1 MTHPVKPSISG
12 ATESAQPNTRKPT
25 IKRTGFLW
33 CCEGAGCS
41 AKGKS
46 TTSAYANWFHAL
58 VLRESKHLRAYEGM
72 KSEYETA
79 MRKLCETH
87 QGELQ
92 WLRQEAQKFRD
103 SQLRRDIPDE
113 WIVRRINFYNQ
124 RCIEHIWETKTLP
137 TEDQYRL
144 WTIEDP
150 SKRSAT
156 LRGDRR
162 K

>member
-1 MTHPVKPSISG
+1 MTHQVKPRIG
-12 ATESAQPNTRKPT
+12 DETESTQPIRRKPT
-25 IKRTGFLW
+25 IKKFGFLW
-33 CCEGAGCS
+33 VCEGAGCA

-46 TTSAYANWFHAL
+46 TTSAYANWFRAL
-58 VLRESKHLRAYEGM
+58 VLRESKHLRAYEDM
-72 KSEYETA
+72 RAEHETA
-79 MRKLCETH
+79 IQRVRQAH
-87 QGELQ
+87 QEEMQ
-92 WLRQEAQKFRD
+92 RLRQEAQKFRD
-103 SQLRRDIPDE
+103 SQLGRDIPDE

-124 RCIEHIWETKTLP
+124 RCIEHIWGTKTLP